1 MKATRISLMI
11 LSLAAAPAFAGDVDL
26 SLTDDSVKGQVNFF
40 GSNND
45 LQLGTGYTYHEGGLD
60 IFNVDFHAQGRT
72 AIGNLP
78 TTAGLGMRGLAW
90 DESQFDGGAVGLGGF
105 ATVNI
110 PRVPGLSVPGALH
123 YAPSI
128 LSFGDSDDMTS
139 FELRGSYRV
148 IRNAELFAGYRY
160 LNTELD
166 RPLRGD
172 VDLDEGVMAGMKIFF

>member
-1 MKATRISLMI
+1 MKASRISLMV

-26 SLTDDSVKGQVNFF
+26 SLTNDSVKGQVNFF
-40 GSNND
+40 GTNND
-45 LQLGTGYTYHEGGLD
+45 IQLGTGYTYHEGGRD

-78 TTAGLGMRGLAW
+78 TTAGIGMRGIYW
-90 DESQFDGGAVGLGGF
+90 DQSRADGGAVGLGGF

-110 PRVPGLSVPGALH
+110 PDVPGLSFTGGLH

-139 FELRGSYRV
+139 LELRGSYRV
-148 IRNAELFAGYRY
+148 IRNAEIFAGYRY
-160 LNTELD
+160 LNTDIENSS
-166 RPLRGD
+166 RD
-172 VDLDEGVMAGMKIFF
+172 VNLDEGVMAGMKIFF

>member
-1 MKATRISLMI
+1 MKASRISLMV

-26 SLTDDSVKGQVNFF
+26 SLTNDSVKGQVNFF
-40 GSNND
+40 GTNND
-45 LQLGTGYTYHEGGLD
+45 IQLGTGYTYHEGGRD

-78 TTAGLGMRGLAW
+78 TTAGIGMRGIFW
-90 DESQFDGGAVGLGGF
+90 DQGRADGGALGLGGF

-110 PRVPGLSVPGALH
+110 PNVPGLSFTGGLH

-139 FELRGSYRV
+139 LELRGSYRV
-148 IRNAELFAGYRY
+148 IRNAEVFAGYRY
-160 LNTELD
+160 LNTDIENSS
-166 RPLRGD
+166 RD
-172 VDLDEGVMAGMKIFF
+172 VNLDEGVMAGMKIFF